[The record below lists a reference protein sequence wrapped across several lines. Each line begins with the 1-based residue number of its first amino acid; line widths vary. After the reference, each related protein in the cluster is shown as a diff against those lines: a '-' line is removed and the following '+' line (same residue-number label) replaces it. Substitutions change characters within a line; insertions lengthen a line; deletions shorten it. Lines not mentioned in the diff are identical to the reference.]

1 MYPILYKRLG
11 LNDENLT
18 KYDIPLVGFNG
29 KMVISAGQ
37 IKLLVVTKGKD
48 VIVNFIVV
56 YDFSL
61 YMAIL
66 ARLRIY
72 DMGAM

>member
-1 MYPILYKRLG
+1 MYPILSKRLG

-66 ARLRIY
+66 ARLRIH